1 MVSRLKVSLLLLL
14 LALFTLISANR
25 ADAIPAFSRQHKTEC
40 STCHTI
46 YPELNEYGEA
56 FQKNSYVSL
65 TNKSEMK
72 APAPVPAPAAGAEV
86 SGEGDPELLAK
97 LKSQAATVKGEEG
110 KARESNIGEQRT
122 KGNEGLWLAGIP
134 ELLPIS
140 LRATQNIVYNNHAP
154 DNHKFDFSTRTFV
167 LDAGGAFQD
176 KFGFFAAYILSSHA
190 EEVADVEKLHEL
202 FVQWRNI
209 LDTPFN
215 VKFGRF
221 EPKLNLW
228 KSNNKITTASVLAP
242 LSYSVAGVFPA
253 RFTQT
258 TSQDALEVNGV
269 LWKRLF
275 VAGGIVD
282 RDGQDRKEGYGH
294 ISLKLGGSDMLG
306 NEPEMDLESESIF
319 DYLTVTFG
327 GFGYVGRN
335 SLDDTGI
342 GMKNRFYRAG
352 GDMDLQY
359 KRLRIKV
366 SGVHGWDENPDF
378 SSTPVER
385 DSVVVG
391 SEAEYYLGSPI
402 NAAMMFR
409 YEFQNDG
416 LNIIRRYVPAVV
428 YTPVQNVKLS
438 LEYRYEDAPTTINR
452 IGLLGVTYA
461 F

>member
-1 MVSRLKVSLLLLL
+1 MLSQIKVALLVLVAAAFMLVNIN
-14 LALFTLISANR
+14 T

-56 FQKNSYVSL
+56 FQKNSYVPL
-65 TNKSEMK
+65 AKQAEAK
-72 APAPVPAPAAGAEV
+72 VPAPVADVQV

-97 LKSQAATVKGEEG
+97 LKSQAASGKGEATKVE
-110 KARESNIGEQRT
+110 EQKV

-134 ELLPIS
+134 ELLPVS
-140 LRATQNIVYNNHAP
+140 FRATQNVVYNNDAA
-154 DNHKFDFSTRTFV
+154 DNHKFDFATRTFV
-167 LDAGGAFQD
+167 LNGGGSFRD
-176 KFGFFAAYILSSHA
+176 KFGFYAAYILSSHA
-190 EEVADVEKLHEL
+190 ESDADVDKLHEL
-202 FVQWRNI
+202 FVQWRNL
-209 LDTPFN
+209 LDTPLN
-215 VKFGRF
+215 IKFGRF
-221 EPKLNLW
+221 EPRLNLW
-228 KSNNKITTASVLAP
+228 KSNNKITTASTLAP
-242 LSYSVAGVFPA
+242 LSYSVAGVFPT

-258 TSQDALEVNGV
+258 SSQDALEANAV

-294 ISLKLGGSDMLG
+294 VSLKLGGSDFHG
-306 NEPEMDLESESIF
+306 NEPEMDLDTESIF

-327 GFGYVGRN
+327 GFGYAGRN
-335 SLDDTGI
+335 TTDDTGF
-342 GMKNRFYRAG
+342 GMQNRFYRAG

-366 SGVHGWDENPDF
+366 SGVHGWDENPDY

-402 NAAMMFR
+402 DAAVLFR
-409 YEFQNDG
+409 YEYQDDG
-416 LNIIRRYVPAVV
+416 LEITRRYVPAVV
-428 YTPVQNVKLS
+428 YTPLQNVKLS
-438 LEYRYEDAPTTINR
+438 LEYRYEDMQEKIFR
-452 IGLLGVTYA
+452 IALLGVTYA

>member
-1 MVSRLKVSLLLLL
+1 MWGGVFMLSRVKVSLLLLL
-14 LALFTLISANR
+14 LALFTLINTNT

-56 FQKNSYVSL
+56 FQKNSYVPMAK
-65 TNKSEMK
+65 KSEAK
-72 APAPVPAPAAGAEV
+72 APVPAAAASAEV

-97 LKSQAATVKGEEG
+97 LKSQAATGKGEEG
-110 KARESNIGEQRT
+110 KVEEQKT

-134 ELLPIS
+134 ELLPLS
-140 LRATQNIVYNNHAP
+140 LRATQNIVYNNHAA
-154 DNHKFDFSTRTFV
+154 DNHKVDFSTRTFV
-167 LDAGGAFQD
+167 LNGGGAFQD
-176 KFGFFAAYILSSHA
+176 KFGFYATYILSSHA
-190 EEVADVEKLHEL
+190 EKTADVEKLHEL
-202 FVQWRNI
+202 FVQWRHI

-215 VKFGRF
+215 IKFGRF

-228 KSNNKITTASVLAP
+228 KSNNKITTASTLAP

-258 TSQDALEVNGV
+258 TSQDALEANGV
-269 LWKRLF
+269 LWNRLF

-319 DYLTVTFG
+319 DYLTVTLG

-352 GDMDLQY
+352 GDIDLQY
-359 KRLRIKV
+359 KRLRLKV
-366 SGVHGWDENPDF
+366 SGVHGWDENADF
-378 SSTPVER
+378 SIPPLER

-402 NAAMMFR
+402 NAALLFR

-416 LNIIRRYVPAVV
+416 LNITRRYVPAIV

-438 LEYRYEDAPTTINR
+438 AEYRYEDAPTAINR